1 MIQTKSSWTPL
12 VNKDA
17 NKTLFEERKHLILAW
32 FAKWSESQRKELMT
46 KLFELCTQKQ
56 LESLFHNIENKIPL
70 YQIDF
75 TRILPRVLCIYL
87 FSFLDPRSL
96 CRCAQVSWYWRYLT
110 ESNELWASKCLR
122 YGWDL
127 IASHSQW
134 EPGIWKKH
142 YIQNIRYLQFHIS
155 EKLINKEN
163 GDTRERCSEELFNKR
178 CHTLNF
184 VNNHH
189 QDHYENNNID
199 TTINTTA
206 TTTNSSSTS
215 SNHGD
220 YDKKHDLNRNYKMI
234 QLTDTSKLIPWR
246 APSRKPSD
254 THRFNYFDNNETIK
268 LKSSKNEFQY
278 RNSAGSTRKKYLLSS
293 SSSSSSSS
301 PPQIDDIYSN
311 GMNGNVHNLFKHE
324 TIQKSTCP
332 NISMFTSHHNSITL
346 PWKPTS
352 TYPSGAYY
360 LNTEKLQPL
369 QYSMIK
375 KYFNPNSNFKNSS
388 KFNKIENNE
397 PPNHKLHLNNSKLNG
412 SNKQLDHEIHMVNF
426 SDNKQTYGKSTV
438 LEELN
443 SQ

>member
-1 MIQTKSSWTPL
+1 
-12 VNKDA
+12 
-17 NKTLFEERKHLILAW
+17 
-32 FAKWSESQRKELMT
+32 MT

-155 EKLINKEN
+155 EKSINKEN

-189 QDHYENNNID
+189 QDHYKNNNID
-199 TTINTTA
+199 TTINTTT
-206 TTTNSSSTS
+206 TTTNSSTS

-220 YDKKHDLNRNYKMI
+220 YDKKQDVNRNYKMI
-234 QLTDTSKLIPWR
+234 QLNDTSKLIPWR

-254 THRFNYFDNNETIK
+254 THRFNYFDNNETNK

-278 RNSAGSTRKKYLLSS
+278 RFSNSAGSTRKKYSL
-293 SSSSSSSS
+293 SSSSSS
-301 PPQIDDIYSN
+301 PPQTDDIYSN
-311 GMNGNVHNLFKHE
+311 GINGDVHNLFKHE

-332 NISMFTSHHNSITL
+332 NITMFTSHHNSITL

-360 LNTEKLQPL
+360 LNTEKMQPL
-369 QYSMIK
+369 QYSIIK

-388 KFNKIENNE
+388 KLNKIENNE

-412 SNKQLDHEIHMVNF
+412 SYKQLDHEIDMVNF
-426 SDNKQTYGKSTV
+426 SNNKQTYEKSMV
-438 LEELN
+438 LEEMN

>member
-155 EKLINKEN
+155 EKVNKKKETIETNPIIIEDSINKEN

-206 TTTNSSSTS
+206 TTTTNSSSTS

-220 YDKKHDLNRNYKMI
+220 YDKKQDINRNCSVIVLGQQERSTHYHHHHHHHRKLMI
-234 QLTDTSKLIPWR
+234 FTVMVLMVMFIICLSMK
-246 APSRKPSD
+246 
-254 THRFNYFDNNETIK
+254 
-268 LKSSKNEFQY
+268 QY
-278 RNSAGSTRKKYLLSS
+278 RNQHVLIFQCSQVIIIQSHYL
-293 SSSSSSSS
+293 
-301 PPQIDDIYSN
+301 
-311 GMNGNVHNLFKHE
+311 GNPHLHILLE
-324 TIQKSTCP
+324 HIILIQKNYNHY
-332 NISMFTSHHNSITL
+332 NI
-346 PWKPTS
+346 
-352 TYPSGAYY
+352 
-360 LNTEKLQPL
+360 
-369 QYSMIK
+369 
-375 KYFNPNSNFKNSS
+375 FK
-388 KFNKIENNE
+388 IQEN
-397 PPNHKLHLNNSKLNG
+397 
-412 SNKQLDHEIHMVNF
+412 
-426 SDNKQTYGKSTV
+426 
-438 LEELN
+438 
-443 SQ
+443 

>member
-1 MIQTKSSWTPL
+1 
-12 VNKDA
+12 
-17 NKTLFEERKHLILAW
+17 
-32 FAKWSESQRKELMT
+32 MT

-96 CRCAQVSWYWRYLT
+96 CRCAQVSWYWRYLS

-155 EKLINKEN
+155 ERSINKEN
-163 GDTRERCSEELFNKR
+163 GGDTRERCSEELFSKR
-178 CHTLNF
+178 SHTLNF
-184 VNNHH
+184 VNNNH

-199 TTINTTA
+199 TSINTT
-206 TTTNSSSTS
+206 TTTTTTTTKNNNNNSSSSSSS

-220 YDKKHDLNRNYKMI
+220 CDKKQDINRNYKMI
-234 QLTDTSKLIPWR
+234 PLTDTSKFIPWR

-254 THRFNYFDNNETIK
+254 THRFNYFDNNELIK
-268 LKSSKNEFQY
+268 LKSSRNEFQY
-278 RNSAGSTRKKYLLSS
+278 RLSNSAGSTRKKYSLSY
-293 SSSSSSSS
+293 SSSS
-301 PPQIDDIYSN
+301 PPQTDDIYSN
-311 GMNGNVHNLFKHE
+311 GINGNVHDLFKHE

-332 NISMFTSHHNSITL
+332 NISMFTSHRNSITL

-352 TYPSGAYY
+352 TYPSRPYY
-360 LNTEKLQPL
+360 LNTEKMQQLQHC
-369 QYSMIK
+369 MIK
-375 KYFNPNSNFKNSS
+375 KYFDPTSNFKNSS

-412 SNKQLDHEIHMVNF
+412 SNKQPDHEIDMVNF

-438 LEELN
+438 SDELN
-443 SQ
+443 S

>member
-1 MIQTKSSWTPL
+1 
-12 VNKDA
+12 
-17 NKTLFEERKHLILAW
+17 LFEERKNLILAW
-32 FAKWSESQRKELMT
+32 
-46 KLFELCTQKQ
+46 
-56 LESLFHNIENKIPL
+56 
-70 YQIDF
+70 
-75 TRILPRVLCIYL
+75 
-87 FSFLDPRSL
+87 
-96 CRCAQVSWYWRYLT
+96 VSWYWRYLT

-155 EKLINKEN
+155 EKVSIFIIVMSINKEN

-189 QDHYENNNID
+189 QDHYKNNNID
-199 TTINTTA
+199 TTINTTT
-206 TTTNSSSTS
+206 TTTNSSTS

-220 YDKKHDLNRNYKMI
+220 YDKKQDVNRNYKMI
-234 QLTDTSKLIPWR
+234 QLNDTSKLIPWR

-254 THRFNYFDNNETIK
+254 THRFNYFDNNETNK

-278 RNSAGSTRKKYLLSS
+278 RFSNSAGSTRKKYSL
-293 SSSSSSSS
+293 SSSSS
-301 PPQIDDIYSN
+301 PPQTDDIYSN
-311 GMNGNVHNLFKHE
+311 GINGDVHNLFKHD
-324 TIQKSTCP
+324 TMQKSTYP

-360 LNTEKLQPL
+360 LNTEKMQPL
-369 QYSMIK
+369 QYSIIK
-375 KYFNPNSNFKNSS
+375 KYFNPNFKNSS
-388 KFNKIENNE
+388 KLNKIENNE
-397 PPNHKLHLNNSKLNG
+397 SSNHKLHLNNSKLNG
-412 SNKQLDHEIHMVNF
+412 SYKQLDHEIDMVNF
-426 SDNKQTYGKSTV
+426 SNVCSFSG
-438 LEELN
+438 
-443 SQ
+443 

>member
-17 NKTLFEERKHLILAW
+17 NKTLFEERKNLILAW

-96 CRCAQVSWYWRYLT
+96 CRCAQVSWYWRYLA

-155 EKLINKEN
+155 EKSINKEN

-184 VNNHH
+184 VNNH
-189 QDHYENNNID
+189 QDPYENNNID
-199 TTINTTA
+199 TTINTT
-206 TTTNSSSTS
+206 TTAISSSSTS

-220 YDKKHDLNRNYKMI
+220 YDKTQDINRNYKMI

-278 RNSAGSTRKKYLLSS
+278 RFSNSAGSTRKKYSL
-293 SSSSSSSS
+293 SSSS
-301 PPQIDDIYSN
+301 PPQIDGIYSN
-311 GMNGNVHNLFKHE
+311 GINGNVHNLFKHE

-360 LNTEKLQPL
+360 LNTEKTQPL

-388 KFNKIENNE
+388 KYNKIENNE

-412 SNKQLDHEIHMVNF
+412 SNKQLDHEIDMISF
-426 SDNKQTYGKSTV
+426 SDNKQTCGKSTV

>member
-17 NKTLFEERKHLILAW
+17 NKT

-155 EKLINKEN
+155 EK
-163 GDTRERCSEELFNKR
+163 
-178 CHTLNF
+178 
-184 VNNHH
+184 
-189 QDHYENNNID
+189 
-199 TTINTTA
+199 
-206 TTTNSSSTS
+206 
-215 SNHGD
+215 
-220 YDKKHDLNRNYKMI
+220 
-234 QLTDTSKLIPWR
+234 
-246 APSRKPSD
+246 
-254 THRFNYFDNNETIK
+254 
-268 LKSSKNEFQY
+268 
-278 RNSAGSTRKKYLLSS
+278 
-293 SSSSSSSS
+293 
-301 PPQIDDIYSN
+301 
-311 GMNGNVHNLFKHE
+311 HE
-324 TIQKSTCP
+324 TIQKSICP

-346 PWKPTS
+346 PWKHTS

-426 SDNKQTYGKSTV
+426 SDVCFFSSYLFILTHRYWHK
-438 LEELN
+438 
-443 SQ
+443 